1 MVIIPLVDYR
11 MTLRCRSNAAQGNK
25 KDKCK
30 PGRDWKA
37 LMSLYKSL
45 RLHLKHWVQFLAAPV
60 EGEKKKDHFILGQSS
75 QKGDAVVYQRHQVPQ
90 VGAKNCLL
98 RNRKWSCYRKE

>member
-60 EGEKKKDHFILGQSS
+60 EGEKKKTISYWGKVVRKVMQLFT
-75 QKGDAVVYQRHQVPQ
+75 KGIRF
-90 VGAKNCLL
+90 L
-98 RNRKWSCYRKE
+98 RWGRRTVC

>member
-11 MTLRCRSNAAQGNK
+11 MTLRCRREK
-25 KDKCK
+25 KKGKCN

-45 RLHLKHWVQFLAAPV
+45 RLHLKHWVQFLAATV
-60 EGEKKKDHFILGQSS
+60 EGGNKRPFCIGTK
-75 QKGDAVVYQRHQVPQ
+75 
-90 VGAKNCLL
+90 
-98 RNRKWSCYRKE
+98 